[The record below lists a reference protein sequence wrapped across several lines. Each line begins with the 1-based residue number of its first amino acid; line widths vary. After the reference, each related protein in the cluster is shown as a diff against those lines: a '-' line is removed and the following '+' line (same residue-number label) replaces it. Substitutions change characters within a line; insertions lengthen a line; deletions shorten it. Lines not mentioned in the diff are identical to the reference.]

1 MNAKFLIAWVVI
13 LVLWM
18 VAGIVVHGMLLQP
31 DYLATNLMRPEAE
44 QEQYMVWMIV
54 AHVIMAGAFVWIYSR
69 GKEARPWLGQGLRFG
84 LAVALLAVV
93 PLYLVYYAVQPLPGM
108 LVVKQIVFD
117 TIVTLVLGA
126 VVAFIYRDRA
136 AA

>member
-1 MNAKFLIAWVVI
+1 MNAKFFIAWVVI

-18 VAGIVVHGMLLQP
+18 AGGFIVHGTLLKP
-31 DYLATNLMRPEAE
+31 DYDATNLMRPDAE
-44 QEQYMVWMIV
+44 QQQYFIWMII
-54 AHVIMAGAFVWIYSR
+54 AHVIMSGAFVWIYAR
-69 GKEARPWLGQGLRFG
+69 GKEAKAWLGQGLRFG

-93 PLYLVYYAVQPLPGM
+93 PLYLIYYTVQPLPGM

-117 TIVTLVLGA
+117 TIVTLILGA
-126 VVAFIYRDRA
+126 VVAFLYRDKA